1 MYSSSFLNNGWCLL
15 QVLQSNSGQIS
26 SQELVEDLKNVK
38 EAAIRVNPRLMS
50 VGASDQSQAETYGS
64 DVEEEANSYFQKIYI
79 GELTIDDVVD
89 MLQRFNLAPANS
101 YGYICPLS
109 KLEFVIFKF
118 CFSINFHGC
127 GCMILLDMS
136 GMFDESFH

>member
-1 MYSSSFLNNGWCLL
+1 VYSSSFLNNGWCLL

-109 KLEFVIFKF
+109 KLEFVIF
-118 CFSINFHGC
+118 
-127 GCMILLDMS
+127 
-136 GMFDESFH
+136 